1 MQFAQ
6 RLLSTRGGTIALSI
20 MAAVLAAVILVT
32 YLNRYRD
39 SVKQSGVPVTV
50 LVANG
55 LIEKG
60 TSGQVVATEDL
71 YKTTA
76 MPKGE
81 VVDGAITDPDTLKG
95 SVATADVFP
104 GEQLTRAKFSTSES
118 GSLSNEITGDQRVM
132 TLPFDA
138 AHGMIGQIQAGDH
151 VDVYAGFNVRRLGPD
166 GRPEPGV
173 AERPVLKLIVSD
185 VQVIGVPQSTSG
197 GIGGGSGKA
206 KLTVRASDTD
216 IANMAFTSD
225 NGILWAV
232 LRPRANA
239 AATSPNIV
247 SLETVLFGIPPVA
260 VERSLGGRR

>member
-20 MAAVLAAVILVT
+20 MAAVLAAVILVA

-50 LVANG
+50 LVADG

-60 TSGQVVATEDL
+60 TSGQVIATEEL
-71 YKTTA
+71 YKSTK
-76 MPKGE
+76 MPKSE
-81 VVDGAITDPDTLKG
+81 VADGAITDPDSLKG
-95 SVATADVFP
+95 SIATADVFP
-104 GEQLTRAKFSTSES
+104 GEQLTTAKFTTSES

-138 AHGMIGQIQAGDH
+138 AHGMIGQIQAGDRI
-151 VDVYAGFNVRRLGPD
+151 DVYAGFNVRRLGPD

-173 AERPVLKLIVSD
+173 AERPVLKLITSE
-185 VQVIGVPQSTSG
+185 VQVIDVPQSGSG
-197 GIGGGSGKA
+197 GLGANKA
-206 KLTVRASDTD
+206 RLTVRASDED
-216 IANMAFTSD
+216 MAKMAFTSD
-225 NGILWAV
+225 NGVLWAV

-239 AATSPNIV
+239 SPTSPNIV
-247 SLETVLFGIPPVA
+247 SIETVLFGIPPVA
-260 VERSLGGRR
+260 VERSLGARR